1 MATAP
6 KLEYGHITHEPEV
19 RAGKAC
25 IGGTRIA
32 VADIVVLH
40 KRGYRPEEMLD
51 HYMRPLTLAQVHS
64 ALAYYYDH
72 RDEIEAYFEESQRAA
87 AELEAERA
95 EYLSRHPG
103 L

>member
-6 KLEYGHITHEPEV
+6 KLGYGTS
-19 RAGKAC
+19 
-25 IGGTRIA
+25 
-32 VADIVVLH
+32 
-40 KRGYRPEEMLD
+40 
-51 HYMRPLTLAQVHS
+51 LALVHS
-64 ALAYYYDH
+64 ALACYYDH
-72 RDEIEAYFEESQRAA
+72 RDEIEAYLEESQRAA